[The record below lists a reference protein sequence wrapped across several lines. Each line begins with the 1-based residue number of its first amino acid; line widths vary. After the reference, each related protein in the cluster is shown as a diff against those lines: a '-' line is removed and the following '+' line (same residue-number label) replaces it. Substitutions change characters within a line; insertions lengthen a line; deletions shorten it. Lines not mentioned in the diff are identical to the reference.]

1 MTPAAYWNSI
11 SSRERGF
18 LGLGAVATV
27 LMLGY
32 VGLWQPASEE
42 LTRLRAQVP
51 ARQADLAWMQQQARA
66 VQPLLEQLRNK
77 RGGQDLPLL
86 TVIEQTAAE
95 AQLRDN
101 IRQVRPSENKQVRV
115 WLQDVYFDPWLQW
128 VAALEKQA
136 VEVVAVSVS
145 RVPQGNKVNIRMTL
159 ARAG

>member
-1 MTPAAYWNSI
+1 M
-11 SSRERGF
+11 
-18 LGLGAVATV
+18 
-27 LMLGY
+27 
-32 VGLWQPASEE
+32 
-42 LTRLRAQVP
+42 
-51 ARQADLAWMQQQARA
+51 
-66 VQPLLEQLRNK
+66 
-77 RGGQDLPLL
+77 
-86 TVIEQTAAE
+86 IEQTAAE